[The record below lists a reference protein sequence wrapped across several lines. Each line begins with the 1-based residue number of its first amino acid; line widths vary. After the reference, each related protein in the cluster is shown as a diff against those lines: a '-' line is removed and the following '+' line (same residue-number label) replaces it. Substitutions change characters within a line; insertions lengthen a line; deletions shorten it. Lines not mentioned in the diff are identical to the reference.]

1 MQKGLRALAKRCKN
15 IRYTNGLLLGFLI
28 MGMLSFSDAGSKGLN
43 TTEIKSIE
51 NSINQTKKEMG
62 TSISELK
69 KLFKDAKKENNKLMK
84 NSNLELIQLIEQG
97 DQAIKSPWSSWQYGT
112 DYVYDSQTSLYKGF
126 GDRQQKYPFQGIYRR
141 NSWMERNTLA
151 TSKRS
156 LSDIVSSG
164 IREEGV
170 FYSTDKNLNYG
181 FLPLKDIA
189 EPEVEIQVL
198 ANVNPK
204 SVNKQEI
211 NINQQID
218 TPRTIARP
226 EVRISVNSPLEA
238 PSIEFPQVTPVN
250 INVQNPA
257 NPDTPTLAT
266 APAINITLTKP
277 TVTLNITPPTLNM
290 TVSAPNSPNIDI
302 DIDAPGVPTVNALN
316 VTAPAQ
322 VTAPNISFTAVNPV
336 DFILSPHDISSSSR
350 KMMLNGSSYA
360 YNGQTIE
367 VNIKPNENNK
377 NSSADYIGTWGRI
390 KGQDNINTIVNVNAE
405 NTRAFMV
412 DEGIDYRDATIKPF
426 KYAGTINLNNSKNV
440 GIDVQGTHTPYSGQS
455 LNPGFNSMTKVA
467 NIKVINAGKINGNGG
482 GTGANTIKNQVAF
495 GFNNFDTSSNNTRN
509 EMINE
514 GEIT

>member
-1 MQKGLRALAKRCKN
+1 MSTISNIFRKMQKGLRALAKRCKN

-84 NSNLELIQLIEQG
+84 NSNLELIQLMEQG

-156 LSDIVSSG
+156 LSEILSSG

-181 FLPLKDIA
+181 FLPLRDIA

-226 EVRISVNSPLEA
+226 EVRINVNSPLEA

-266 APAINITLTKP
+266 APTVNITLTKP

-390 KGQDNINTIVNVNAE
+390 KGLLWLMRE
-405 NTRAFMV
+405 
-412 DEGIDYRDATIKPF
+412 
-426 KYAGTINLNNSKNV
+426 
-440 GIDVQGTHTPYSGQS
+440 
-455 LNPGFNSMTKVA
+455 
-467 NIKVINAGKINGNGG
+467 
-482 GTGANTIKNQVAF
+482 
-495 GFNNFDTSSNNTRN
+495 
-509 EMINE
+509 
-514 GEIT
+514 